1 MGYYYLAAESRVTQL
16 DDALYAQWQANG
28 NPKAAYYAPISN
40 PPGPGYTYDGTD
52 WIAPPVYIPQS
63 VTRFQGKAALMQAG
77 LLASVEAAVAASTD
91 PLLPLA
97 WDEALT
103 FERQSA
109 MVTGLAAALGLTSQ
123 QIDDLFVAAA
133 QIQ

>member
-1 MGYYYLAAESRVTQL
+1 MGYYYIAADSRVTTL
-16 DDALYAQWQANG
+16 DDALYAQWVANG
-28 NPKAAYYAPISN
+28 NPKAEYYVPIPD
-40 PPGPGYTYDGTD
+40 PPGPGYTFDGTD

-77 LLASVEAAVAASTD
+77 LLASVEAAVAASD
-91 PLLPLA
+91 DALLQLA

-103 FERQSA
+103 FERQST
-109 MVTGLAAALGLTSQ
+109 MVTGLAAAIGLTEQ

-133 QIQ
+133 QIA